1 MMKYL
6 AHGRQRGVSLVEIM
20 IGVTIALVLTLGL
33 LVLIERTSRSFQ
45 SQDDFARLQES
56 GVSALSYLG
65 EAIAHTG
72 FFGIGTATTQ
82 VDAVA
87 GGVNTVT
94 DCGSAANPP
103 AANWALNAAVPMIGF
118 ANLVPA
124 DVNATLPCVLA
135 TNFQAGPVLAVRMA
149 VGAPLPDPNN
159 NGNLTDAAFVADR
172 IYVQGNST
180 GAILFR
186 GDGYGALRGAG
197 AHRTLFG
204 GADAPIFEYQAY
216 VHYIR
221 PCSRPATPPGCAAGD
236 DGGFPIPTLV
246 RQQLDGADMREVA
259 LAQGIERINFLYG
272 VDDDGNGVPDRFTEA
287 PANAADWAAVVVVRV
302 SVLVRDARPSAG
314 YDDTGR
320 QYDLNGDG
328 VPDFTCVA
336 NVNCGF
342 RRHVFSRNFQV
353 RNIAQR
359 RGG

>member
-1 MMKYL
+1 MKRV
-6 AHGRQRGVSLVEIM
+6 AHPRQQGVSLVEIL

-33 LVLIERTSRSFQ
+33 LVLIERTSRSYQ

-56 GVSALSYLG
+56 GVSALAFIG
-65 EAIAHTG
+65 DAISHTG
-72 FFGIGTATTQ
+72 FFGIGSAATQ
-82 VDAVA
+82 VDAVTA
-87 GGVNTVT
+87 GLTTTG

-103 AANWALNAAVPMIGF
+103 VANWALNAAVPMIGF
-118 ANLVPA
+118 NALVPA
-124 DVNATLPCVLA
+124 DVTATLPCVLA
-135 TNFQAGPVLAVRMA
+135 GNFQAGPVLAVRLA
-149 VGAPLPDPNN
+149 VGEPLRDPNN
-159 NGNLTDAAFVADR
+159 DGNLTDAVFVADR
-172 IYVQGNST
+172 IYVQGNSS

-197 AHRTLFG
+197 QHRTLFG
-204 GADAPIFEYQAY
+204 GRDAPIFEYQAY

-221 PCSRPATPPGCAAGD
+221 PCSRPAAPPGCAAND

-246 RQQLDGADMREVA
+246 RQQLVGGAMVEFP

-272 VDDDGNGVPDRFTEA
+272 VDDDANGVPDRFTEA
-287 PANAADWAAVVVVRV
+287 PANPADWAAVVVVRV

-328 VPDFTCVA
+328 APDFTCVP

-353 RNIAQR
+353 RNVAQR